1 MSVDTTTGPARD
13 AHRSAL
19 RATST
24 EPYWLDRPERPDTL
38 PRLTADTTADLVV
51 VGGGYTGLWT
61 ALIAKQREPARDVL
75 VVEAATCGHA
85 ASGRNGGFCSPSL
98 THGLANGATRWPD
111 EIDTLQRLGNANLDA
126 FERDLEAHG
135 VDCGFART
143 GKVSVAATPWQA
155 DALREAAALGE
166 RHGEKSRLLDRD
178 ELREWVDSPMWS
190 AGLWQPDYA
199 LLDPARLVWG
209 LRAACL
215 ELGVR
220 IAENTEVTA
229 IDTKRTDRVRLTTPY
244 ARVTAR
250 RVALATNIFPPL
262 LKRLGLS
269 MVPVYDYALTTE
281 PLTHDQLAAIG
292 WTGDHGITDAGNQF
306 HYLRKTADNRILWG
320 GYDAI
325 YPFGGRVDEALTQ
338 RPATFDTLAA
348 QFAETFPALADVPF
362 SHAWGGVIDSTTRFC
377 MFAGTAA
384 QGRVGYALGFTGL
397 GVGATRFGAD
407 VMLDMLEGR
416 RTERTRLEMIRR
428 KPLPF
433 PPEPVRYLGIQA
445 TRWSMAREDLNG
457 RRNLWLRTLDRLGL
471 GFDS

>member
-1 MSVDTTTGPARD
+1 MSVST
-13 AHRSAL
+13 SAGSGRGTH
-19 RATST
+19 RATLSRTAT
-24 EPYWLDRPERPDTL
+24 EPYWLDRPERPAAL
-38 PRLTADTTADLVV
+38 PRLTADTTAGLAV

-61 ALIAKQREPARDVL
+61 ALLAKRRDPGRDVL
-75 VVEAATCGHA
+75 VIEAGTCGHA

-111 EIDTLQRLGNANLDA
+111 EIDTLQRLGSANLDA
-126 FERDLEAHG
+126 FERDLDTQG

-155 DALREAAALGE
+155 EALREAAALGE
-166 RHGEKSRLLDRD
+166 RHGERSRFLPRD
-178 ELREWVDSPMWS
+178 ELRDLIDSPAWT

-209 LRAACL
+209 LRTACL
-215 ELGVR
+215 ERGVR
-220 IAENTEVTA
+220 IAERTEVTGLDA
-229 IDTKRTDRVRLTTPY
+229 RRTGRVRLTTPY
-244 ARVTAR
+244 AEVAAEQ
-250 RVALATNIFPPL
+250 VALATNIFPPL
-262 LKRLGLS
+262 LKRLGAS
-269 MVPVYDYALTTE
+269 VVPVYDYALTTV
-281 PLTHDQLAAIG
+281 PLTDAQLAAVG
-292 WTGDHGITDAGNQF
+292 WAGDHGITDAGNQF
-306 HYLRKTADNRILWG
+306 HYLRKTADRRILWG
-320 GYDAI
+320 GYDAV

-377 MFAGTAA
+377 MFAGTASG
-384 QGRVGYALGFTGL
+384 GRVGYALGFTGL
-397 GVGATRFGAD
+397 GVGATRFGAE
-407 VMLDMLEGR
+407 VMLDLLEGR
-416 RTERTRLEMIRR
+416 ATERTSLRMIRR
-428 KPLPF
+428 RPLPF

-445 TRWSMAREDLNG
+445 TRWSMAREDLHG